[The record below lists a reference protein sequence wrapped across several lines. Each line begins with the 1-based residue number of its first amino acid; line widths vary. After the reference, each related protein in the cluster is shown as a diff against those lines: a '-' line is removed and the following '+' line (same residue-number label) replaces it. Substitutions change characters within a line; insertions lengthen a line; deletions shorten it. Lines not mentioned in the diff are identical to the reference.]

1 MKGNVK
7 IFKNKEFGRIRTV
20 LNDGE
25 VWFVGKDVASALGY
39 SDANKAIAMHVFNED
54 KKLND
59 KTSSSFG
66 QRGATLIN
74 ESGLYSLILS
84 SKLPSARSFKRWV
97 VSEVLPTIRKY
108 GAYITESKLDEV
120 MNNTE
125 EAEKLFRELKAEKMK
140 NRDLSVLVEQL
151 DTAVK
156 ALKTKGDF
164 YDDVLRSEELIPMT
178 VIAKD
183 YGMSA
188 TRMNSLLN
196 AFGIQYKMRSGYWVL
211 YAQYQNMG
219 FTKTITYRYPSGRTS
234 IVMYWT
240 HAGRAFLYRF
250 LKEEQNII
258 PKSERIQPYKTGND
272 KETE

>member
-7 IFKNKEFGRIRTV
+7 IFKSKDFGRIRTV

-108 GAYITESKLDEV
+108 GAYITESKLDKV

-156 ALKTKGDF
+156 ALKIKGDF
-164 YDDVLRSEELIPMT
+164 YDDVLSSEELIPMT

-188 TRMNSLLN
+188 TRMNALLN

-258 PKSERIQPYKTGND
+258 PKSERIQPYKSEND

>member
-7 IFKNKEFGRIRTV
+7 IFKSKDFGRIRTV

-39 SDANKAIAMHVFNED
+39 SDANKAIAMHVFDED
-54 KKLND
+54 KKLGD

-74 ESGLYSLILS
+74 ESGLYSMILS
-84 SKLPSARSFKRWV
+84 RKLPSARSFKRWV

-108 GAYITESKLDEV
+108 GAYITESKLDKV

-125 EAEKLFRELKAEKMK
+125 EAEKLFRELKAEKMR

-258 PKSERIQPYKTGND
+258 PKSERIQPYKSEND